1 MNVVA
6 ELAATLVRIDSVNPS
21 LVPGGAGERAI
32 AAFVAAWLG
41 DHGLEVEV
49 VDAAPGRPCV
59 LGTARGRG
67 GGASLMLNAHLDTV
81 GVAGMAEPFAAHADG
96 GRLYGRGAYDMKG
109 ALAAAMLAIADAARA
124 GLAGDVVLAAVAD
137 EELASLGTTAVLE
150 RVTTNAAIVCEPTE
164 LRVAV
169 AHRGFVGFEIETRG
183 VAAHGSR
190 PDLGDDAILH
200 MGPALV
206 ALERLDASLRAGE
219 AHPLLGTGSLHAGLI
234 AGGQEYSSY
243 PARCLLS
250 GERRTL
256 PGETADGVARE
267 LASALDG
274 VAAEV
279 RTTVAR
285 DAFELEPDAP
295 LVRTVLAAA
304 GETAPAGV
312 PFWADS
318 ALTAAAGIPTVLYG
332 PAGDGAHAAVEWV
345 DVDSLERCREVYRAC
360 AEAVCG

>member
-21 LVPGGAGERAI
+21 LVPGAAGERAI

-41 DHGLEVEV
+41 DHGLEVRV
-49 VDAAPGRPCV
+49 VDAAPGRPSV
-59 LGTARGRG
+59 LGIARGRG
-67 GGASLMLNAHLDTV
+67 GGATLMLNAHLDTV
-81 GVAGMAEPFAAHADG
+81 GVEGMAEPFSARVDE

-109 ALAAAMLAIADAARA
+109 ALAAAMLATADAARA
-124 GLAGDVVLAAVAD
+124 DLAGDVVLAAVAD
-137 EELASLGTTAVLE
+137 EELASLGTAAVLE
-150 RVTTNAAIVCEPTE
+150 HVTADAAIVCEPTE
-164 LRVAV
+164 LRVAI
-169 AHRGFVGFEIETRG
+169 AHRGFVGFELETRG

-200 MGPALV
+200 MGPVLV
-206 ALERLDASLRAGE
+206 ELERLDARLRAGTP
-219 AHPLLGTGSLHAGLI
+219 HPLLGTGSLHAGLI

-243 PARCLLS
+243 PARCVVS

-256 PGETADGVARE
+256 PGETVEDVALE
-267 LASALDG
+267 LAAATAG
-274 VAAEV
+274 AAEMRV
-279 RTTVAR
+279 TVAR
-285 DAFELEPDAP
+285 DAFELDADDG
-295 LVRTVLAAA
+295 LASTVLGAA
-304 GETAPAGV
+304 GETGVVGV

-345 DVDSLERCREVYRAC
+345 DVASLERCRAVYRAC
-360 AEAVCG
+360 AEALCG